1 MPIRA
6 IIFDLDFTLLDSSE
20 AVIQCAR
27 FGFEAAGLEPP
38 ADELIVRQIGMS
50 FQEFAARHAGEKAAQ
65 VIAAFREESHRL
77 EWLESTSLLPN
88 AVVTLE
94 QLRKSGFLLGLATQ
108 KSMPALEAIVQ
119 HHNLGGYFQA
129 LVSGDCT
136 PTRKPKPE
144 PLLECARLLGI
155 APSSAVY
162 VGDHPYDILAAQ
174 AAAMKVAAIATG
186 PTSREELAALEP
198 DWVLES
204 LEEVP
209 GLAESLNCCG
219 L

>member
-27 FGFEAAGLEPP
+27 FGFAAAGLAPP

-88 AVVTLE
+88 AVATLE
-94 QLRKSGFLLGLATQ
+94 QLRKAGFLLGLATQ
-108 KSMPALEAIVQ
+108 KSMPALEAIVKY
-119 HHNLGGYFQA
+119 HDLGGFFQA

-144 PLLECARLLGI
+144 PLLECARLLGV

-174 AAAMKVAAIATG
+174 AATMKVAALATG

-204 LEEVP
+204 LGEVSA
-209 GLAESLNCCG
+209 LAEALK
-219 L
+219 